1 MTIPLT
7 AREIYYVDRVAASL
21 EDLPRGVRERLLDSL
36 RQNLV
41 ERRATVDAPEEHQP
55 HLDAELGTP
64 AEYAAE
70 LLAEA
75 ERARPGFT
83 TRARRQRRWQIAAIL
98 AAWVLV
104 LGSGLGGFAWWM
116 TWNPGFHAPSGRI
129 CMGQPGVD
137 RCETDGIT
145 DLTPADMVQISCEAG
160 RTLDIGIGIFADRA
174 VTVTGA
180 SIIGGVGIGNMRPD
194 GSPFS
199 TQTFRLTA
207 IEPWVRPTPTSD
219 YQPST
224 WPIKVDRSSLLPE
237 VHFVMD
243 LCPRDGGPPPMQ
255 IGGSLI
261 MESFELHYRA
271 LGRDHVA
278 TVPFTEA
285 IAITRLP

>member
-7 AREIYYVDRVAASL
+7 TRETYYVDRVAASL
-21 EDLPRGVRERLLDSL
+21 EDLPRSVREHLLDSL

-75 ERARPGFT
+75 ERAHPGFT
-83 TRARRQRRWQIAAIL
+83 RRARRRRRWQIAAIL
-98 AAWVLV
+98 ATWALV
-104 LGSGLGGFAWWM
+104 LGSGLGAFTWWM
-116 TWNPGFHAPSGRI
+116 TWNPGFHSPTGRI
-129 CMGQPGVD
+129 CMGQPGMD

-145 DLTPADMVQISCEAG
+145 DLTPADMVRVSCETG
-160 RTLDIGIGIFADRA
+160 RTLDIGVGIVADHA

-180 SIIGGVGIGNMRPD
+180 SFGGGMGVGNTTPD
-194 GSPFS
+194 GGGYS
-199 TQTFRLTA
+199 TQAFRLTA
-207 IEPWVRPTPTSD
+207 IDPWIRPTPISD
-219 YQPST
+219 YQPSQ
-224 WPIKVDRSSLLPE
+224 WPITVDNSGLITE

-243 LCPRDGGPPPMQ
+243 LCPRDGDPPPMPV
-255 IGGSLI
+255 GGGMIL
-261 MESFELHYRA
+261 ESFELHYRA

-278 TVPFTEA
+278 TIPFPEA